1 MSADFQCRPAI
12 SLDLHNT
19 YKYTVYTYIYIY
31 TYILS
36 FEVGSLL
43 TVDSQ
48 LDDKKNAI
56 SRQTSKQQRAQKCGT
71 RANEM
76 ENKAAT
82 AAIIKEKRKKGKQG

>member
-48 LDDKKNAI
+48 LDDK
-56 SRQTSKQQRAQKCGT
+56 
-71 RANEM
+71 
-76 ENKAAT
+76 
-82 AAIIKEKRKKGKQG
+82 